1 MYAVTP
7 LKSPPKSAHIDD
19 GPITAFSLV
28 IETVPAEEWQKR
40 TNALQQLVSGIP
52 DEIQGVDTAWY
63 NSPKYIRHLAIP
75 LSDLLKDAR
84 SSVVKRA
91 CDSCAELFDKCG
103 SNARYLFKDL
113 MPTILGAHAQTVQ
126 VIRNAVLE
134 MVTTSLPKV
143 PCKSVMPLWL
153 ERLKSDKSRTVR
165 EACAVYLSLAL
176 ESWTEEG
183 YLTSDIRFQV
193 GTSLI
198 RAVRDASPS
207 VRTEAKRGVDHIR
220 LSQPEVWHRLLHDHD
235 GPAANDPKL
244 KRLLLR
250 MSNEESLDSLSVA
263 SRGSYASQRQMF
275 PPRSHAVRPSRPV
288 PTAVV
293 FDDSNQHQDR
303 SALSQRSGLG
313 PPLRVNNAPFGSTV
327 KSPHRQTRPPVN
339 GRSSPHQQRY
349 KVGSPRRIFSSEIER
364 QASGERLDI
373 DKSKWSPSPN
383 LDIVTAETLTT
394 VDTSAEEE
402 PALMFDDEGPF
413 IASVNEL
420 KKQAMGRRSRRSS
433 ILQERLL
440 RQSSSNLRSSS
451 NLFEDSEQSN
461 PVSESPAEQ
470 LQIAQQLLEAHR
482 NHVDKIMETLRM
494 EMDAL
499 KEFELLVIDESKPT
513 RPTEEEVL
521 DYFESIGL
529 CLDQRTASGKE
540 LQREM
545 DRISKGIS

>member
-19 GPITAFSLV
+19 GPIAAFSFV
-28 IETVPAEEWQKR
+28 IETVPADEWQKR

-52 DEIQGVDTAWY
+52 NEIQGVDTAWY

-84 SSVVKRA
+84 STVVKRA
-91 CDSCAELFDKCG
+91 CDSCVELFDKCG
-103 SNARYLFKDL
+103 STARYLFKDL
-113 MPTILGAHAQTVQ
+113 MPTILGVHAQTVQ

-165 EACAVYLSLAL
+165 EACAIYLSLAL

-220 LSQPEVWHRLLHDHD
+220 QSQPDVWHRLLHDHD
-235 GPAANDPKL
+235 GPAANEPKL
-244 KRLLLR
+244 KRFLLR

-275 PPRSHAVRPSRPV
+275 PPRSHEVRPSRPI
-288 PTAVV
+288 PKSLV
-293 FDDSNQHQDR
+293 FNDSSQHQNK

-327 KSPHRQTRPPVN
+327 KSPYRQTRPPMYDRN
-339 GRSSPHQQRY
+339 SPQQRY

-364 QASGERLDI
+364 KASGECLDV
-373 DKSKWSPSPN
+373 DKSRGSPPN
-383 LDIVTAETLTT
+383 MDIVTAETLTT
-394 VDTSAEEE
+394 VDTSAEED
-402 PALMFDDEGPF
+402 PALVLFDDEGPF

-433 ILQERLL
+433 ILQERLS

-451 NLFEDSEQSN
+451 NLFEESEQSN
-461 PVSESPAEQ
+461 PVMESPAEHM
-470 LQIAQQLLEAHR
+470 QISQQLLEAHR
-482 NHVDKIMETLRM
+482 NHVDKLMETLRM